1 MTHTLSVSTFIL
13 AVAVTDDRPR
23 GQILARGTQANFI
36 HLARFHRLCA
46 KYAFCPTYLLS
57 YSAMRS
63 SNLQWLQQAFERDEC
78 EIGTYFESWSTPP
91 FAASENR
98 LATTPTH
105 RLNRSMVRRKLETLC
120 ETFEKNFGV
129 PPRVNMSEGFDFSSN
144 AVQALNNCKFKV
156 DLSFAP
162 GYSYTGHP
170 RDNIDHTPY
179 FPQLQD
185 VLARGSSG
193 VLEIPILTSAVHP
206 IPNWVQS
213 AVPEGVVSTVG
224 KLARAIKT
232 RRHPVNLARLTINQF
247 RQALIEQTIHNR
259 EIFTLATN
267 SYELGVGTADLAQ
280 SESELS
286 DLLFEIDQSLRT
298 LADDYKIRCIGALA
312 AHREHVRQALPDN

>member
-1 MTHTLSVSTFIL
+1 MSTFIL

-23 GQILARGTQANFI
+23 GQILARGTQANFT
-36 HLARFHRLCA
+36 HLARFHRLCV
-46 KYAFCPTYLLS
+46 KYTFCPTYLLS

-63 SNLQWLQQAFERDEC
+63 PNLRWLHQAYERNEC

-105 RLNRSMVRRKLETLC
+105 KLNRSMVRRKLQTLC
-120 ETFEKNFGV
+120 DTFEKTFGV
-129 PPRVNMSEGFDFSSN
+129 PPKVNMSEGFDFSSN
-144 AVQALNNCKFKV
+144 AVQALNNCQFRV

-162 GYSYTGHP
+162 GYSYGGHP

-179 FPQLQD
+179 FPQLQN

-193 VLEIPILTSAVHP
+193 VLEIPVLTSAVHP
-206 IPNWVQS
+206 IPHWVQS
-213 AVPEGVVSTVG
+213 AVPEGVVSTLG
-224 KLARAIKT
+224 RLARASKT
-232 RRHPVNLARLTINQF
+232 KRCPVNLARLTMSQF
-247 RQALIEQTIHNR
+247 RQALVEQTIHSR
-259 EIFTLATN
+259 EIFALATN

-298 LADDYKIRCIGALA
+298 LADDYKIGCIGALA
-312 AHREHVRQALPDN
+312 AHGEHIRQMPSEN